1 MTKYYIYQELIKD
14 RKTKKEYLHNIY
26 YRSKVKERESLKFV
40 GEATLSN
47 DYFIV
52 GCQTQYSDIIDLND
66 IQLEY
71 SATLKNGTVSNFKH
85 SIQDLLTKAKEGILP
100 YISFAEF
107 KVSRKP
113 RVVIKGKLH
122 TIKSPMELLVME
134 GY

>member
-14 RKTKKEYLHNIY
+14 RKTKKDYLHNIY
-26 YRSKVKERESLKFV
+26 YRQKVKETEALKFV
-40 GEATLSN
+40 GEATLSD

-66 IQLEY
+66 IELEY
-71 SATLKNGTVSNFKH
+71 SATLKDDTISNFKH

-100 YISFAEF
+100 YISFAEY
-107 KVSRKP
+107 KVSKKP
-113 RVVIKGKLH
+113 RIVIKGKLH
-122 TIKSPMELLVME
+122 TIKSQAELTVLE

>member
-14 RKTKKEYLHNIY
+14 RKTKKDYLHNIY
-26 YRSKVKERESLKFV
+26 YRQKVKETEALKYV
-40 GEATLSN
+40 GEANLSN

-66 IQLEY
+66 IELQY

-100 YISFAEF
+100 YISFAEY
-107 KVSRKP
+107 KVSKSP
-113 RVVIKGKLH
+113 RIVIKGKLH
-122 TIKSPMELLVME
+122 TIKSQAELTLME